1 MKITVFG
8 AGAIGGHLAARFG
21 QLPENHVSV
30 VDKGEQLA
38 RIRAN
43 GIELC
48 VGDVR
53 YHAKVNAVDSVDAL
67 DVQDLAIV
75 ALKSHFLPGAAAELQ
90 KLCARAATIVFAG
103 NGIPWW
109 YGYGNDRKDA
119 ALAAAL
125 DPARLRERVE
135 GRKIVGCVI
144 YSPNAVIAPGVVRC
158 ASEKS
163 RFLLGPAFPDAVPAC
178 ASAAEAFVAAGMSV
192 EQKTDLRPEI
202 WKKLLLNASLSP
214 VATLVMGGNHDV
226 VGDENLRQLCVHILR
241 ELLAT
246 AKADD
251 IDLTADEHLFDAD
264 RLPPHKPSML
274 QDLEAGRPLE
284 IDSILQAVQGIARA
298 AGVETPTLD
307 TVTSLVTARDRLRR
321 K

>member
-21 QLPENHVSV
+21 QLAENRVSV

-48 VGDVR
+48 VGDVH
-53 YHAKVNAVDSVDAL
+53 YHAKVNAVDRVDAL
-67 DVQDLAIV
+67 DAQDLAIV

-202 WKKLLLNASLSP
+202 
-214 VATLVMGGNHDV
+214 
-226 VGDENLRQLCVHILR
+226 
-241 ELLAT
+241 
-246 AKADD
+246 
-251 IDLTADEHLFDAD
+251 
-264 RLPPHKPSML
+264 
-274 QDLEAGRPLE
+274 
-284 IDSILQAVQGIARA
+284 
-298 AGVETPTLD
+298 
-307 TVTSLVTARDRLRR
+307 
-321 K
+321 